1 VRRIFNA
8 AASYTLLGLLAGVYY
23 RELTKSRSFTG
34 TTQLAYV
41 HTHLL
46 ALGTLFFLVLLALER
61 TFALTASRW
70 FPLFF
75 ISYQAG
81 LVLTTIMF
89 LIHGTLTVLGKE
101 SGTVVAGIA
110 GVGHIGL
117 TMGFLLFFL
126 ALRERVIAP
135 SDESDHARN

>member
-23 RELTKSRSFTG
+23 REFTKSHSFAG
-34 TTQLAYV
+34 TPQLSYV

-46 ALGTLFFLVLLALER
+46 ALGTLFFLVLLALEK

-75 ISYQAG
+75 VFYQAG

-101 SGTVVAGIA
+101 SGAVIAGI
-110 GVGHIGL
+110 GHIGL

-126 ALRERVIAP
+126 ALRERVTTP
-135 SDESDHARN
+135 SDEPDRARS